1 MPVCQLNY
9 GLCTQRRKKTVLLS
23 ETGVGMKALAD
34 LGKYP
39 GICSAVLISPGLLAA
54 TTAFTLSN
62 WTKSTMQVTV
72 CCILH
77 STCLS
82 FLCVMKKAFSGW
94 SIPYLCLMRDPLEQL
109 KRMGARFGPRLCQ
122 RRATSQQYL
131 L

>member
-9 GLCTQRRKKTVLLS
+9 GSCTHRRKKIVLLS
-23 ETGVGMKALAD
+23 ETGVGTKALAD

-39 GICSAVLISPGLLAA
+39 GMCSVVLISPGLLAA

-62 WTKSTMQVTV
+62 WTKSTMQVTM
-72 CCILH
+72 CCKL
-77 STCLS
+77 TCLS

>member
-9 GLCTQRRKKTVLLS
+9 GLCTHRRKKIVLLS
-23 ETGVGMKALAD
+23 ETGVGTKALAD

-39 GICSAVLISPGLLAA
+39 GMCSAVLISSVLLAA

-62 WTKSTMQVTV
+62 WIKSTMQVTM
-72 CCILH
+72 CCKL
-77 STCLS
+77 TCLS